1 MVWLA
6 IFPWVT
12 PVLAASEHHG
22 VVKFGGLPIP
32 GATVTATQGDKKLVT
47 ISDQA
52 GVYSFPDIGEGVWA
66 IDVEML
72 CFQPIKQDVT
82 VGAEAAIG
90 DFELKLLPL
99 DEIRAQAGPQ
109 APPLH
114 IATAAPA
121 AAPPEPVNDTKSAKK
136 AKKGP
141 PPAANTA
148 GGFQKADVNAS
159 KSDAA
164 AQSNAAAA
172 QAANDNAGASDDL
185 SKRAADGLLVN
196 GTSNNGAASPFA
208 TNPAF
213 GNNRNGIRSLYNGN
227 FGLKL
232 DNSAGPGP

>member
-1 MVWLA
+1 MFLCGLVVWLA

-72 CFQPIKQDVT
+72 CFQPTKQDVT
-82 VGAEAAIG
+82 VGADAAIG

-99 DEIRAQAGPQ
+99 EEIRAQAGPQ

-121 AAPPEPVNDTKSAKK
+121 AAPPPEPVNDTKSAKK

-159 KSDAA
+159 KSEAA
-164 AQSNAAAA
+164 AQSNAAAT
-172 QAANDNAGASDDL
+172 QAANDNAGANDDL

-213 GNNRNGIRSLYNGN
+213 GNNRNGIRTSV
-227 FGLKL
+227 
-232 DNSAGPGP
+232 